1 MTAEE
6 PDSIFQIIE
15 YNNRAIQA
23 MREQSAID
31 RLRHEEL
38 MRQGQGDTQ
47 LHEKNM
53 QKLDAIS
60 ERLFQSRSLQNTS
73 KSGSA
78 IQLSNYLFFTT
89 NCQEALEFYT
99 QCGLGDI
106 KEMMLYTAST
116 APNESMLGKVRHS
129 KFQGLGVL
137 FYASDNHDAEPMR
150 GSAQIIMTDD
160 RPITDRLFTALA
172 VGANVTTPL
181 MTQNWGDYYGK
192 LTDENCFR
200 QGFDAHLTGFQPY
213 MSCIQPKNRKRKIPT
228 YLRTES

>member
-23 MREQSAID
+23 MREQSASD

-53 QKLDAIS
+53 QKLDAVS

-73 KSGSA
+73 KNGST

-99 QCGLGDI
+99 QCGLGNI

-160 RPITDRLFTALA
+160 RPITDRLFNALA

-181 MTQNWGDYYGK
+181 MTQDWGDYYGK
-192 LTDENCFR
+192 LTDKFSVQWMFNCS
-200 QGFDAHLTGFQPY
+200 A
-213 MSCIQPKNRKRKIPT
+213 
-228 YLRTES
+228 

>member
-6 PDSIFQIIE
+6 PDSIFQIVE
-15 YNNRAIQA
+15 DNNRAIQA

-47 LHEKNM
+47 LHEENM
-53 QKLDAIS
+53 QKLDALS

-73 KSGSA
+73 KNGSM

-89 NCQEALEFYT
+89 NCQKALEFYT
-99 QCGLGDI
+99 KCGLGDI

-160 RPITDRLFTALA
+160 RTITDRLFTALA

-181 MTQNWGDYYGK
+181 MTQDWGDYYGK
-192 LTDENCFR
+192 LTDKFGVQWMFNYS
-200 QGFDAHLTGFQPY
+200 A
-213 MSCIQPKNRKRKIPT
+213 
-228 YLRTES
+228 

>member
-53 QKLDAIS
+53 QKLDAVS

-73 KSGSA
+73 KNGSM

-116 APNESMLGKVRHS
+116 APNES
-129 KFQGLGVL
+129 Q
-137 FYASDNHDAEPMR
+137 
-150 GSAQIIMTDD
+150 
-160 RPITDRLFTALA
+160 
-172 VGANVTTPL
+172 
-181 MTQNWGDYYGK
+181 YGTVK
-192 LTDENCFR
+192 QKMQDF
-200 QGFDAHLTGFQPY
+200 
-213 MSCIQPKNRKRKIPT
+213 PT
-228 YLRTES
+228 RE

>member
-6 PDSIFQIIE
+6 PDSIFQIVE
-15 YNNRAIQA
+15 DNNRAIQA

-47 LHEKNM
+47 LHEENM
-53 QKLDAIS
+53 QKLDALS

-73 KSGSA
+73 KNGSM

-89 NCQEALEFYT
+89 NCQKALEFYT
-99 QCGLGDI
+99 KCGLGDI

-116 APNESMLGKVRHS
+116 APNESM
-129 KFQGLGVL
+129 
-137 FYASDNHDAEPMR
+137 
-150 GSAQIIMTDD
+150 TDD
-160 RPITDRLFTALA
+160 RAITDRLFNALA

-181 MTQNWGDYYGK
+181 MTQDWGDYYGK
-192 LTDENCFR
+192 LTDKFGVQWMFNYS
-200 QGFDAHLTGFQPY
+200 A
-213 MSCIQPKNRKRKIPT
+213 
-228 YLRTES
+228 